1 MSRSRKY
8 WKSYAK
14 KSLEGNWGTA
24 IAGMLAVAAVNF
36 IGNMMAVQLFS
47 GNSVFSLALSQI
59 FVFIFSL
66 IAMVFRTGYNY
77 MLLNQARGK
86 EFSLGNL
93 IYLFHNNPDRVLI
106 AGFVVSLL
114 STAVQVPFYY
124 MVYMS
129 EPGTTAEQ
137 QIQWAQMM
145 IILFVLSLV
154 LNVIITVPFA
164 LTFYLLADNPDMGGM
179 EALKES
185 ARLMKKHILKYWI
198 MMLSFVPLLILSLF
212 TMYIALLWAIPYM
225 YMTEAVF
232 YMDIQGEAPGRIG
245 SEGKHSGRRT
255 PPDRRLQFRGIEI
268 RNE

>member
-8 WKSYAK
+8 WKFYAK
-14 KSLEGNWGTA
+14 KSLKGNWGID

-47 GNSVFSLALSQI
+47 GNSVFSLALSQV

-66 IAMVFRTGYNY
+66 IAMIFRTGYNY

-93 IYLFHNNPDRVLI
+93 MYLFHNNPDRVLV

-114 STAVQVPFYY
+114 STAVQIPFYY

-129 EPGTTAEQ
+129 EPGTTGEQ

-154 LNVIITVPFA
+154 LNVVITVPFA
-164 LTFYLLADNPDMGGM
+164 LTFYFLADNPDMGGM
-179 EALKES
+179 EALKGS

-212 TMYIALLWAIPYM
+212 TMYLALLWVIPYM
-225 YMTEAVF
+225 YMTEVVF
-232 YMDIQGEAPGRIG
+232 YMDIRGEFLQEQE
-245 SEGKHSGRRT
+245 SEKQEDSRENTHRT
-255 PPDRRLQFRGIEI
+255 DDYNSEA
-268 RNE
+268 